1 MMPWMTSWSW
11 TPWLLA
17 AMLFFWGVGGYNRM
31 MRLRNAIGTAYGQLD
46 GLLVQRAQLCARLLE
61 QLRPLLQ
68 NEQATF
74 DALENAQGEAQAAAN
89 AVRAKPYAADPVAA
103 LAVAAAV
110 HAAALTRLM
119 SLVEHHGALAEHP
132 EVFALVDELKM
143 VERQRA
149 FARQLFNQAVGVYNE
164 AVQQFPTR
172 LLASFF
178 GFGEARS
185 L

>member
-1 MMPWMTSWSW
+1 MMPWMSSWSW

-74 DALENAQGEAQAAAN
+74 DALENAQGEAQSAAN

-119 SLVEHHGALAEHP
+119 SLVEHHGALVEHP
-132 EVFALVDELKM
+132 EVFTLVDELKM